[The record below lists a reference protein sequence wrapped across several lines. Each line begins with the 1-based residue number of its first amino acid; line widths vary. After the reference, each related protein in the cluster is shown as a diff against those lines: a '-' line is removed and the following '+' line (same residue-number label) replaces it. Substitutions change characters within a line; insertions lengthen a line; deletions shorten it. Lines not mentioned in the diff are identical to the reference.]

1 MSVCTR
7 VSNFK
12 KYHFKEKTF
21 AKESDTFNELLA
33 NKTFLIEISRFIALQ
48 KVNWLEKFHCLAD
61 KGNVWKKNPNSWA
74 IFYITTCNKH
84 YKLVNVS

>member
-61 KGNVWKKNPNSWA
+61 KGNVWKKIQIPERFFILQHATSIIN
-74 IFYITTCNKH
+74 
-84 YKLVNVS
+84 L